1 MTTVDYRSIN
11 PTEVYEKTKYFI
23 DTNSDSNIDELE
35 YSIEEIAELVKYH
48 EWRYYVQN
56 DPIIS
61 DFEFDTLYKL
71 LQKILTRYPEVTI
84 DNNPLENVGSDLS
97 DTLPKVKHYSPMLSL
112 SNSYDSEDLIEFDKQ
127 VRKFTGIDSNQ
138 DIAYTTELKYDGGSI
153 SVLYENDK
161 LVRAA
166 TRGNGEEGEDITH
179 NALAFLTLPQNVLF
193 SDFDIFRA
201 ELRGEALIRKDI
213 FVALNEERE
222 KNGLPLFAN
231 PRNTAT
237 GGLRMKEP
245 SESAKRGIEVFIYQL
260 GYAVDNTGKNMLSE
274 WQSHYESINQ
284 LGKLGFM
291 VPGKES
297 RLCKNIDEVIDFCNT
312 WEETRDQYPYEIDG
326 IVIKVDARHI
336 QEAAGYTAHHPR
348 WAIAYK
354 FRAKQ
359 ASSKLLNV
367 EFQVGKTGAVTPV
380 AKIQPVSL
388 AGVTIS
394 SISLHNEDFI
404 KNKDIRIGDVVLVE
418 RAGDVIPYISE
429 SKKDIRT
436 GEEKEIEFP
445 KKCPSCNHELYKPA
459 NEAVWRCVN
468 SKCNAQVLQKII
480 FHVSKEAMDIDGLGR
495 SLIERLFKLGMIKS
509 IPDVYRL
516 DYDTLEKME
525 GLGKKSVS
533 NLKTSIDTAKTR
545 PLHRL
550 LASLSIHHLGKKA
563 SKLIASNINHI
574 LDLHSINVDKLLS
587 IKDIGP
593 IVAENA
599 ITFFNDESN
608 VSMIKELEELGV
620 NLVRNENEDST
631 KLTENG
637 IFSGKTILFT
647 GTLHSINR
655 KEAQDLAEKNGAKNI
670 SAVSS
675 NLDIL
680 VVGEKAG
687 SKLEKAQKLGSIQ
700 IMTEDEFLKLT
711 LKDI

>member
-1 MTTVDYRSIN
+1 MDYKSIN
-11 PTEVYEKTKYFI
+11 PTEAYERTKYFI
-23 DTNSDSNIDELE
+23 DLNSDSNILELE
-35 YSIEEIAELVKYH
+35 FSIEEIAELIKYH

-56 DPIIS
+56 DAIVS
-61 DFEFDTLYKL
+61 DFEFDSLYKL
-71 LQKILTRYPEVTI
+71 LHKLLAEFPEANLE
-84 DNNPLENVGSDLS
+84 NNPLDKVGSDLS
-97 DTLPKVKHYSPMLSL
+97 DTLPKVRHYSPMLSL

-138 DIAYTTELKYDGGSI
+138 EIAYTAELKYDGGSV
-153 SVLYENDK
+153 SLLYENDQ

-179 NALAFLTLPQNVLF
+179 NALVFDTLPHHVRF
-193 SDFDIFRA
+193 SDFGIFRA
-201 ELRGEALIRKDI
+201 ELRGEALIRKDV
-213 FVALNEERE
+213 FVTLNQERE
-222 KNGLPLFAN
+222 KKGLPLFAN

-245 SESAKRGIEVFIYQL
+245 VESSKRGIEVFIYQL
-260 GYAVDNTGKNMLSE
+260 GYAVDATGKNMLDG
-274 WQSHYESINQ
+274 WPSHYRSINQ
-284 LGKLGFM
+284 LGELGFM

-297 RLCKNIDEVIDFCNT
+297 RLCKNIEEVIEFCNQ
-312 WEETRDQYPYEIDG
+312 WEQSRDQYPYEIDG
-326 IVIKVDARHI
+326 MVIKVDARHL

-359 ASSKLLNV
+359 ASSKLLHV

-404 KNKDIRIGDVVLVE
+404 KNKDIRIGDVILVE

-429 SKKDIRT
+429 SKKDVRT
-436 GEEKEIEFP
+436 GEESEIVFP
-445 KKCPSCNHELYKPA
+445 KTCPSCDHELYKPA
-459 NEAVWRCVN
+459 DEAVWRCVN

-480 FHVSKEAMDIDGLGR
+480 FHVSKEAMDIDGLGK

-516 DYDTLEKME
+516 DYGVLEKME
-525 GLGKKSVS
+525 GLGKKSVA
-533 NLKTSIDTAKTR
+533 NLKASIEIAKTR
-545 PLHRL
+545 PLHRV

-574 LDLHSINVDKLLS
+574 LDLHKINIEELLS

-599 ITFFNDESN
+599 IRFFNDEDN
-608 VSMIKELEELGV
+608 VSMIRELEELGV
-620 NLVRNENEDST
+620 NLVRSEEEVST
-631 KLTENG
+631 VPVADG

-647 GTLHSINR
+647 GTLQAINR
-655 KEAQDLAEKNGAKNI
+655 KDAQDLAEKNGAKNI
-670 SAVSS
+670 SAVSG

-687 SKLEKAQKLGSIQ
+687 SKLDKAQKLGSVR
-700 IMTEDEFLKLT
+700 IMTEEEFLKLVQ
-711 LKDI
+711 KDI